1 MKDFDELVEIL
12 AALRGEGGCEWDR
25 KQTFETMKPH
35 LLEEMYELFD
45 ALEREDKKEMKEELG
60 DLLMHMVFLSRMA
73 QEKGWFD
80 VQGVLKEINAK
91 LIRRHPH
98 VFGDQRVE
106 GVADIL
112 KNWEEIKKQEKKE
125 ERESILDGIPQ
136 ALPAMQRAYKI
147 QGKLS
152 RVGFEW
158 QEDEGIW
165 SKLHEELDELKV
177 ELKAG
182 DKEKALG
189 EMGDVLFVLIHLA
202 MKSGLDPESA
212 LEKTNK
218 KVISRIKFMEKALGK
233 GKGDLKNLSLEELD
247 SLWQQAK
254 KAES

>member
-1 MKDFDELVEIL
+1 MKEFDELVEIL
-12 AALRGEGGCEWDR
+12 AALRGDKGCEWDR
-25 KQTFETMKPH
+25 KQTFETMRPH

-45 ALEREDKKEMKEELG
+45 ALDRGDKKEMKEELG

-80 VQGVLKEINAK
+80 IQGVLKEINAK
-91 LIRRHPH
+91 LVRRHPH

-125 ERESILDGIPQ
+125 ERESLLDGIPE

-152 RVGFEW
+152 RAGFEW
-158 QEDEGIW
+158 QEEEGIW
-165 SKLHEELDELKV
+165 EKLHEELDELKV
-177 ELKAG
+177 ELDAG
-182 DKEKALG
+182 EKERAVG
-189 EMGDVLFVLIHLA
+189 EMGDVLFVLVHLA
-202 MKSGLDPESA
+202 MKSGLDPERA

-218 KVISRIKFMEKALGK
+218 KVISRIKFMEKELGK
-233 GKGDLKNLSLEELD
+233 AKENWENLSLEELN
-247 SLWQQAK
+247 SLWKLAK